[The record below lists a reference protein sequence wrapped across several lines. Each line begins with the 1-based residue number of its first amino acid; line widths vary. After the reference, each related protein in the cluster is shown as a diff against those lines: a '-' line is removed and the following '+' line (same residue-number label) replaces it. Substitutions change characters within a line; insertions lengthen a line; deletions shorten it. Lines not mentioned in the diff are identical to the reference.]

1 MIVYI
6 CMLLIS
12 ILFLYLASKTSKKG
26 KKIICYV
33 MAILP
38 FFAVSAIRYDIG
50 TDYLNRYDGDYR
62 KIGNGIDVYNLEI
75 GFKLLIKFCNLI
87 TPKSYILFAITSAI
101 IVGFIM
107 YRIIKNS
114 NDPILGVLIF
124 FLGGFYFESL
134 NILRQYLAMS
144 IIVFAY
150 PFLLEKKKIPL
161 FILCTII
168 AGLLHSSAFVMLILL
183 LLKDKMVVSW
193 KWVIPAATIILIL
206 NENLLKILALFLTNT
221 RFSIYLTGKFA
232 KGDIPF
238 LYVFENLIMYIFM
251 FYVYTKLKNRKQQD
265 ALFLNIQALALL
277 TTVMGSCHMLFLRS
291 ASYFSIFQVVSV
303 PYYVSQFPVDEFIND
318 LKKIKI
324 DLTKYKGK
332 IVQYIEIALICFMF
346 VCFFRTNIL
355 NNTNEPLPYKT
366 IFNKNVQIK

>member
-33 MAILP
+33 MAILL
-38 FFAVSAIRYDIG
+38 FFVVSAIRYDVG

-114 NDPILGVLIF
+114 NDPILGVLVF
-124 FLGGFYFESL
+124 FLAGFYFESL
-134 NILRQYLAMS
+134 NILRQYVAMS

-161 FILCTII
+161 FVLCTII
-168 AGLLHSSAFVMLILL
+168 AGLLHSSAFVMLVLL
-183 LLKDKMVVSW
+183 FLNNKMLASW
-193 KWVIPAATIILIL
+193 KWVIPVSIIILIL
-206 NENLLKILALFLTNT
+206 NKNLLKFVAIFLTNT
-221 RFSIYLTGKFA
+221 RFSIYLTERFA
-232 KGDIPF
+232 KGDF
-238 LYVFENLIMYIFM
+238 SVLYVFENLIIYICMY
-251 FYVYTKLKNRKQQD
+251 YVYTKLKNKNKQD
-265 ALFLNIQALALL
+265 TLFLNIQALALL
-277 TTVMGSCHMLFLRS
+277 TIAMGSCHMLFLRS
-291 ASYFSIFQVVSV
+291 ASYFSIFQVISV
-303 PYYVSQFPVDEFIND
+303 PYYITQFPVDEFIND
-318 LKKIKI
+318 LKKLKI

-332 IVQYIEIALICFMF
+332 IVQYVKIALICFMF